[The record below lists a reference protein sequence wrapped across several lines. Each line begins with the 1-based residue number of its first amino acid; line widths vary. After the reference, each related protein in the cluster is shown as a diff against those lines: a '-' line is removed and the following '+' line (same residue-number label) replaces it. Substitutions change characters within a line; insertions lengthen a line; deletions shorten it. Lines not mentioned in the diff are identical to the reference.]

1 LVRDGSGHRYSLTQI
16 PSNKSHWRLVNQ
28 GAITTAYI
36 AIYDRRFFFPMN
48 LGTRF
53 LAAPFVK
60 CCGTDAVFP
69 TEFGDRVIAFCLLE
83 NGDDL
88 AV

>member
-1 LVRDGSGHRYSLTQI
+1 LVRDASGHRYALTQV
-16 PSNKSHWRLVNQ
+16 PFNKSHWRLVNQ

-48 LGTRF
+48 LGTSF
-53 LAAPFVK
+53 LAAAFVK

-69 TEFGDRVIAFCLLE
+69 PSACLRMVMIWLSE
-83 NGDDL
+83 KRDVL
-88 AV
+88 M